1 MLQTIPAQTFL
12 IVTAIEALFRAPR
25 DIERRERERRVMGKN
40 EKTGLGR
47 ALVKQHNQ
55 MIQQSKEK
63 GGLYRKQNK
72 KVLESFTEISDIEAI
87 VEKSDSDADADAG
100 ADAVSLLS
108 FNFPPPSIPITLS
121 VLFQSVFLFF
131 FLGLIFIFSSWMLI
145 CLFFWW
151 NFFSRKLR
159 LFL

>member
-1 MLQTIPAQTFL
+1 
-12 IVTAIEALFRAPR
+12 
-25 DIERRERERRVMGKN
+25 MGKN

-63 GGLYRKQNK
+63 GGIYRKQNK

-87 VEKSDSDADADAG
+87 IEKSDADAD

-131 FLGLIFIFSSWMLI
+131 F
-145 CLFFWW
+145 FWV
-151 NFFSRKLR
+151 
-159 LFL
+159 